1 MFSAGNTVP
10 TVITRTCYA
19 ACVVVAVLCSGC
31 GTTKQHEATQQLM
44 ASDAVDTAIA
54 RIDFTPLDGQSVYF
68 DTTYIKNYKGIGFVN
83 AEYVISSLRQQM
95 FAAGLK
101 VKESKDEADFIIE
114 GRVGA
119 LGENDHE
126 VVYGLPATNA
136 LNAATSAVAST
147 SSIPIV
153 PTIPEISIARR
164 NDAAATAKIGV
175 FAYHRETGE
184 RVWQSGLKVARATS
198 KDLWVMGAGPF
209 QRGTIYDDK
218 VRFAGTELGST
229 VERERAGRRGVI
241 AAYKDEKLFDEI
253 AAVKEVPAT
262 LEPEIQQASAEEPAE
277 VEEPAAEGKK

>member
-1 MFSAGNTVP
+1 MFPVP
-10 TVITRTCYA
+10 TVSQSVLTRTCYL
-19 ACVVVAVLCSGC
+19 ACAVLMALCTGC

-54 RIDFTPLDGQSVYF
+54 RIDFTPLEGQTVYF
-68 DTTYIKNYKGIGFVN
+68 DTNYIKNYKGVGFVN

-101 VKESKDEADFIIE
+101 VREAKDEADYIIE

-126 VVYGLPATNA
+126 VVYGMPATSS
-136 LNAATSAVAST
+136 LNAATSAVAAT
-147 SSIPIV
+147 SGIPIV

-164 NDAAATAKIGV
+164 NDQAATAKIGV
-175 FAYHRETGE
+175 FAYHRESGE

-198 KDLWVMGAGPF
+198 KDLWIMGAGPF

-218 VRFAGTELGST
+218 LRFAGTTLGNST
-229 VERERAGRRGVI
+229 ERERAGRRGII
-241 AAYKDEKLFDEI
+241 AAYKDEALFEDLKI
-253 AAVKEVPAT
+253 AQEELPST
-262 LEPEIQQASAEEPAE
+262 ESDIQQASAEEPAAE
-277 VEEPAAEGKK
+277 GEPAAEAEK